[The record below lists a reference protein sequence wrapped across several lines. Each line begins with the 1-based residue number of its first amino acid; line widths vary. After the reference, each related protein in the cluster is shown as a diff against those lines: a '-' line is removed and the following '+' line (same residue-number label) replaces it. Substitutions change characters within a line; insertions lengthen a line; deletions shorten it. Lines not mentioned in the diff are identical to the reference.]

1 MDHDGGTT
9 ALLQGSVPRDFRA
22 ERNEALHRI
31 LTKLPDDVL
40 RALIEGFE
48 RADVIE
54 PGRLF
59 AGVRGGCAVGVVL
72 RALDPSFQG
81 RRYWWGR
88 RARRS
93 VCELRKDLAR
103 EMPYLTA
110 LEQVFDRSVALARER
125 NSWAP
130 KRWLSRRVATWIADE
145 ARTELLLR
153 EMSAQWDASGGAAPR
168 SRFRRPAPAAWPL
181 APVPAPAG

>member
-1 MDHDGGTT
+1 MDPE
-9 ALLQGSVPRDFRA
+9 ARARKLLQESVPRGFRA

-31 LTKLPDDVL
+31 LTKLPDHLL
-40 RALIEGFE
+40 RALIDGFE

-72 RALDPSFQG
+72 RALDPSYEG
-81 RRYWWGR
+81 RRFWRGR
-88 RARRS
+88 HSRRS
-93 VCELRKDLAR
+93 VCRLRKDLAR

-110 LEQVFDRSVALARER
+110 LEQVFDRSVAIARER
-125 NSWAP
+125 NPWAP
-130 KRWLSRRVATWIADE
+130 KRWLSRRVAAWIADE

-153 EMSAQWDASGGAAPR
+153 EMSAQWGARAGAGPR
-168 SRFRRPAPAAWPL
+168 SRFRRQGAPAWSAPAPAPAA
-181 APVPAPAG
+181 